1 MACGWGV
8 NRRWTVSALVLS
20 AVLMLSACTD
30 GEQQTPRRVATPGVE
45 SQPVAATRKSWGG
58 AEIYDEVCDKCH
70 KMGVDGAPELGDV
83 EAWQPRLEKGQEV
96 LFDHVLEGFK
106 KMPARG
112 ECEFCSDEQLRAAME
127 FMIARSRD

>member
-1 MACGWGV
+1 M
-8 NRRWTVSALVLS
+8 VS
-20 AVLMLSACTD
+20 
-30 GEQQTPRRVATPGVE
+30 TPAVE
-45 SQPVAATRKSWGG
+45 SQPDAETRKSWGG

-83 EAWQPRLEKGQEV
+83 EAWRPRVQQGQEV
-96 LFDHVLEGFK
+96 LFDHVLDGFK

-127 FMIARSRD
+127 FMISRSRD